1 MLNNDFFHPHLH
13 FLKQELNPFVSDLR
27 RSVYVQPRFQ
37 DLRGRETL
45 ETNL

>member
-1 MLNNDFFHPHLH
+1 MLNNDVFQPHLH
-13 FLKQELNPFVSDLR
+13 FLKQALNLFISDLR
-27 RSVYVQPRFQ
+27 WSVYVQPRFQ